1 MSEVGNFLLA
11 SLTVIAQI
19 ISIIL
24 IVIYF
29 RHHKKESVV
38 KRFVHIFFKP
48 KDPESKVLLFVQKH
62 GMLLAFIVA
71 LTATLGSLFYSE
83 ILGYEPCKLCW
94 YQRIFIY
101 PQVILLG
108 LALWKKDTHII
119 KYSLALAIIGGLI
132 ATNHY
137 ILQVTGVS
145 ILPCSAVGYSVSCS
159 KIFVLRFGYI
169 TIPMMAVSASLLM
182 TLALLFAKNNDTD
195 GKKDSR

>member
-1 MSEVGNFLLA
+1 MSEIGNFVLA

-19 ISIIL
+19 ISVIL

-29 RHHKKESVV
+29 RHHKKESIIKKIIHV
-38 KRFVHIFFKP
+38 FFKP
-48 KDPESKVLLFVQKH
+48 KGVESKTLLFVQQH

-71 LTATLGSLFYSE
+71 LTAVLGSLFYSE

-101 PQVILLG
+101 PQVVLLG
-108 LALWKKDTHII
+108 IALWKKDTHII

-132 ATNHY
+132 AINHY
-137 ILQVTGVS
+137 ILQITNVS

-159 KIFVLRFGYI
+159 KVFVLRFGYI
-169 TIPMMAVSASLLM
+169 TIPLMAVSASVLM
-182 TLALLFAKNNDTD
+182 TIALLFAKDKNVD
-195 GKKDSR
+195 GKKDSI